1 MATPDG
7 TSRRGRRQHQ
17 PGLAGLRA
25 DLANGL
31 RHLGT
36 RTSGQHKRFVLAVVA
51 LGTLL
56 RILRLDAPLSFDEA
70 YTWTAYAGRSFAF
83 LFSDYTFTGNHILY
97 SALAR
102 VSTLIF
108 GVHPWSLR
116 LPALVAGVLVMPL
129 AYSFARKVFNRHIAV
144 IFLCFLAVSG
154 PLVEY
159 SAMARGYSLMWLAMW
174 GMLATGRHYVKT
186 ENWASAVLM
195 AVIAAL
201 GMWATPAMAYAA
213 IMAYAWTWFMVL
225 SNYESTVRR
234 RTAKLLGSLV
244 LAGLLSVLC
253 YLPVIVAHSVD
264 HLINHPSMVDNTWAR
279 FVNTQQDRV
288 FEVWAYFSDSSSTL
302 LAVAGMVSVV
312 YAANVSSKYRF
323 LIFGLLL
330 GAVPLILLQRF
341 LAPPA
346 TWVFTLAIFG
356 LGIAIA
362 LFYLLKLVRDKLYTG
377 FGKPQRTL
385 VAGGAVLLLFGV
397 TGLRSPGDLVERFP
411 DARLAAQW
419 LAANT
424 APGDRV
430 CVQSPWSAPVGFYLT
445 AYHAPASLTDGVPTG
460 KLLVLVA
467 PGHGQTPSGVLRDAG
482 IAAADNAVLQDLR
495 SWGRLELF
503 GVETP

>member
-7 TSRRGRRQHQ
+7 TSRRRRRQHQ

-25 DLANGL
+25 DLAGGL
-31 RHLGT
+31 RHLSS
-36 RTSGQHKRFVLAVVA
+36 RTSSQHKRFVLAVVV

-56 RILRLDAPLSFDEA
+56 RALRLDAALSFDEA
-70 YTWTAYAGRSFAF
+70 YTWTGYASRSFGF

-102 VSTLIF
+102 LSTLVF
-108 GVHPWSLR
+108 GVHAWSLR

-129 AYSFARKVFNRHIAV
+129 AYSFTRKVFNRHIAV
-144 IFLCFLAVSG
+144 IFLCFIAVSG

-159 SAMARGYSLMWLAMW
+159 SAMARGYSLMWLAMM

-195 AVIAAL
+195 AVVAAL

-213 IMAYAWTWFMVL
+213 IMAYAWTWFMLL

-234 RTAKLLGSLV
+234 RTGKLLGSLV
-244 LAGLLSVLC
+244 LAGVLSMLC
-253 YLPVIVAHSVD
+253 YLPVIITHSVD
-264 HLINHPSMVDNTWAR
+264 HLINHPSMVENTWAR

-302 LAVAGMVSVV
+302 LAVAGMLSVV

-330 GAVPLILLQRF
+330 GSVPLILVQRF

-346 TWVFTLAIFG
+346 TWTFTLAIFG

-362 LFYLLKLVRDKLYTG
+362 LFYLLKLVRDKLFTG
-377 FGKPQRTL
+377 FTKAQRTL
-385 VAGGAVLLLFGV
+385 VAGVAVLLLFGI
-397 TGLRSPGDLVERFP
+397 TGQRSPGDPVERFP
-411 DARLAAQW
+411 DAQLAAQW
-419 LAANT
+419 LADNT
-424 APGDRV
+424 GPGDRI
-430 CVQSPWSAPVGFYLT
+430 CVQSPWSPAMEFYLS
-445 AYHAPASLTDGVPTG
+445 AYGSRASVGGGLPAGR
-460 KLLVLVA
+460 LLVLVA
-467 PGHGQTPSGVLRDAG
+467 PGHGQTPMGVMRDAG
-482 IAAADNAVLQDLR
+482 IAAPDSTGLHELR
-495 SWGRLELF
+495 TWGRLELF
-503 GVETP
+503 EVQAP